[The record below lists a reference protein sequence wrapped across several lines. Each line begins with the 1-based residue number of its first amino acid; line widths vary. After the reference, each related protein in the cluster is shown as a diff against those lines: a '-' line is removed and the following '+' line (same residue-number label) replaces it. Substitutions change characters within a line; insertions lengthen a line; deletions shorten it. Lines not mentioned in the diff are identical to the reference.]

1 MSVRLHAERSMS
13 LERRARSRSL
23 AWSNPL
29 AWWWSLLTLVSAINI
44 AAWFSLYHY
53 LQKPRTGGLGSTAG
67 KQVMLLFCAAYVFG
81 CAFRSFLP
89 PAGVQPYCLFYT
101 RLSGGMLRRC
111 GAARAGASF
120 ARLWA

>member
-1 MSVRLHAERSMS
+1 MS

-53 LQKPRTGGLGSTAG
+53 LQQPRTGGLGSASDTEL
-67 KQVMLLFCAAYVFG
+67 MLFLCAAYVFG

-89 PAGVQPYCLFYT
+89 RADVQRICLFDT
-101 RLSGGMLRRC
+101 WLSSVMIGRSVATVAEVC
-111 GAARAGASF
+111 F
-120 ARLWA
+120 AVQ